1 MEEPRPQ
8 NASKYIQSNET
19 HTESPK
25 CPNIHQIQQPTT
37 NLRMDN
43 LVSAPP
49 EASISYP
56 FPEPSSPPFPPNPT
70 VSSFPSSKLT
80 SVFSLILQA
89 KIVRNFNSHCP
100 TFFFKKKKLLGDQW
114 WAGWGCDAQNN
125 PYTSS
130 PMLSSWKCLNLDS
143 RDESFDH

>member
-100 TFFFKKKKLLGDQW
+100 TFKKKKKKTFRW
-114 WAGWGCDAQNN
+114 
-125 PYTSS
+125 S
-130 PMLSSWKCLNLDS
+130 MMSWLRLWCSKQSIHQFSNAFQLKVLES
-143 RDESFDH
+143 RF